1 VPTIKI
7 SDATIMMK
15 QLQYLTFS
23 ALLAQ
28 WAKPTRTFT
37 SSSQIIPNRS
47 YSSSSSH
54 ELVPVKVY
62 SNPDIDKEK
71 VIEENKGKSGVYR

>member
-1 VPTIKI
+1 
-7 SDATIMMK
+7 MMK

-28 WAKPTRTFT
+28 WAKPTHTFT
-37 SSSQIIPNRS
+37 SSCQIFFVPNRS

-54 ELVPVKVY
+54 VLVPVKVY
-62 SNPDIDKEK
+62 SNPDVDKEK
-71 VIEENKGKSGVYR
+71 VIEENKWKSGIYR